1 MHQVSTSRQD
11 QLFSSQDAQQE
22 LEVEASNVE
31 ENDDNQVGSVAGGEV
46 ITKLIKEELI
56 STYSTIEPEQN
67 KEQSENFVDS
77 VQVDVPASQKENVQV
92 SSSEKSENTEENVS
106 ILEDNSEIKETHEKS
121 EGEKSTLVENLDS
134 VKCEETSE
142 SKETESTF
150 FDLLNSGVARNE
162 ETTEE
167 KVAVLEVSS
176 GSGNSAKKVL
186 QANANVANLVV
197 KKPAVFGEEDSDDD
211 SGSDNEEGV
220 VYEWEVDYILD
231 RKKVENVTYYKVK
244 WKGYDE
250 VFTTWEVI
258 ERIPHPEQFIT
269 NYEENLK
276 KSPNVIAA

>member
-1 MHQVSTSRQD
+1 MCKFLLLKKVKILKKKTFV
-11 QLFSSQDAQQE
+11 L
-22 LEVEASNVE
+22 E
-31 ENDDNQVGSVAGGEV
+31 ENLDLVKSQE
-46 ITKLIKEELI
+46 T
-56 STYSTIEPEQN
+56 
-67 KEQSENFVDS
+67 SENENTNKTVLDNS
-77 VQVDVPASQKENVQV
+77 DLVKYQENIEQVK
-92 SSSEKSENTEENVS
+92 SEKQ
-106 ILEDNSEIKETHEKS
+106 I
-121 EGEKSTLVENLDS
+121 LVENLDS

-150 FDLLNSGVARNE
+150 FDLLNSGAARNV

-176 GSGNSAKKVL
+176 VAGNSGKKVL

-197 KKPAVFGEEDSDDD
+197 SKKPAVFGEEASDDE

>member
-1 MHQVSTSRQD
+1 MCKFLLLKKVKI
-11 QLFSSQDAQQE
+11 
-22 LEVEASNVE
+22 LEEKSFVLE
-31 ENDDNQVGSVAGGEV
+31 ENLDLVKSQE
-46 ITKLIKEELI
+46 T
-56 STYSTIEPEQN
+56 
-67 KEQSENFVDS
+67 SENENTNKTVLDNS
-77 VQVDVPASQKENVQV
+77 DLVKYQENIEQVKSEEQILKKGPDVEKVSEN
-92 SSSEKSENTEENVS
+92 ENTEENVS
-106 ILEDNSEIKETHEKS
+106 LLEDNSEIKETYEKG
-121 EGEKSTLVENLDS
+121 EGEKSSLVENLDS
-134 VKCEETSE
+134 VKSEKTSE
-142 SKETESTF
+142 FKETESTF
-150 FDLLNSGVARNE
+150 FDLLNSGAARNE

-167 KVAVLEVSS
+167 KVAVLDVSS
-176 GSGNSAKKVL
+176 VAGNSAKKVL

-197 KKPAVFGEEDSDDD
+197 SKKPAVFGEEASDDE